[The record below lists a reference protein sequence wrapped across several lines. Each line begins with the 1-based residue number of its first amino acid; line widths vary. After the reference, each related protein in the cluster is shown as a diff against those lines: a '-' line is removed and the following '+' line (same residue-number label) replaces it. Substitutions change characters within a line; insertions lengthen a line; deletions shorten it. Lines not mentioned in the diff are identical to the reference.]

1 MATIKHTA
9 QLARI
14 EHKLDVIDSR
24 TAYLSR
30 VVNNVQNASDAIWG
44 NTRPMMPWYLSA
56 PTALLITLTII
67 NPLRT
72 AGTPVSPAIDGA
84 YTYTRYAGEAV
95 GAWMAAIQFAQPN
108 MAVGQA
114 IRGLTNAQTIDLMKV
129 IRQRENSGSY
139 AGWNKWGALGG
150 YQAMAQALVQTGFI
164 KKEAYEAAD
173 ECLNGHVTC
182 GKKHLEFLKNDDN
195 WMAGYSFSAFIDTP
209 RMQDKFFISLANFHV
224 SEGFRRGVLRAD
236 KPQRIAGFVAI
247 SHLQGVGAAR
257 DYYLHGNDSKIGGA
271 FASEYARLGES
282 AVSSDAMTIASQ
294 YIGLHEQQDT
304 KELARLVGF
313 DPRGRQNA
321 WCAGFVNAVLKQS
334 GSTGTSKLNARSFLD
349 WGYETRQ
356 PKRGDIV
363 VLWRGS
369 RDAWTGHVGFYSG
382 VDAAG
387 NVLILGGNQDNQVSV
402 EAFDKNRVLSFR
414 SQSNR
419 I

>member
-1 MATIKHTA
+1 
-9 QLARI
+9 
-14 EHKLDVIDSR
+14 
-24 TAYLSR
+24 
-30 VVNNVQNASDAIWG
+30 
-44 NTRPMMPWYLSA
+44 
-56 PTALLITLTII
+56 
-67 NPLRT
+67 
-72 AGTPVSPAIDGA
+72 
-84 YTYTRYAGEAV
+84 
-95 GAWMAAIQFAQPN
+95 
-108 MAVGQA
+108 
-114 IRGLTNAQTIDLMKV
+114 
-129 IRQRENSGSY
+129 
-139 AGWNKWGALGG
+139 
-150 YQAMAQALVQTGFI
+150 MAQALVQTGFI
-164 KKEAYEAAD
+164 KKETYEAAG
-173 ECLNGHVTC
+173 ECLKGHVTC
-182 GKKHLEFLKNDDN
+182 GKKHLEFLQNDGN
-195 WMAGYSFSAFIDTP
+195 WMAGYSFSAFMDTP
-209 RMQDKFFISLANFHV
+209 RIQDKFFISLANFHV

-257 DYYLHGNDSKIGGA
+257 DYYLHGINTKRGGA

-321 WCAGFVNAVLKQS
+321 WCAGFVNAVLKQA
-334 GSTGTSKLNARSFLD
+334 GSTGTGKTNARSFLD
-349 WGYETRQ
+349 WGYETRH

-382 VDAAG
+382 VDADG